1 MLQKVKR
8 DILPHNQAGQASQK
22 HKTTT
27 TRR

>member
-8 DILPHNQAGQASQK
+8 EILPHNQAGQASWN

-27 TRR
+27 RR